1 MTTTVPRINELKGTD
16 PETAFLDAQRE
27 ARHLYGHHGA
37 TGTIADADG
46 SIIIS
51 GPALLPWDCRR
62 AAQQLLRDGH
72 AKPGGPVFIFRLTDP
87 KRTRTIRVPVDVT
100 NLTPGQADDA
110 IDTAVR
116 AKLPENYGIAT
127 VELRDNDA
135 EGDER
140 KGTLKTK
147 TILTT
152 GKGKKVTRYSV
163 RADRTGKELAAFDTL
178 TEAKAWMKDAL
189 DKASGPMHCIAETRK
204 ETGAL
209 LEGRCDVL
217 KQTVIA
223 VATIGTPETSGNG
236 TYLAAGIFTTQ

>member
-1 MTTTVPRINELKGTD
+1 MTNIVPRINELKGAD

-46 SIIIS
+46 HIVVQ
-51 GPALLPWDCRR
+51 GPALLPWDGRR

-72 AKPGGPVFIFRLTDP
+72 AKPGGPAFILTLTDP
-87 KRTRTIRVPVDVT
+87 KRTRTVRVPVDVT

-116 AKLPENYGIAT
+116 AKLPDNYGIAAI
-127 VELRDNDA
+127 ELRDSDA

-163 RADRTGKELAAFDTL
+163 RADATGNELAAFDTL
-178 TEAKAWMKDAL
+178 PEAKAWMKDAL

-204 ETGAL
+204 ETGPL

-223 VATIGTPETSGNG
+223 VATIGTTIPTGNG
-236 TYLAAGIFTTQ
+236 TYLAAGIFNTP